1 MATLLTK
8 KNFNLWKIEKVSHN
22 NFKMCEWHD
31 LSDFQAAALKWI
43 GDALMKTESQ
53 YFWSN
58 GAYCWYTD
66 GRQDHEQCVWMTV
79 NGIAMFEDITK
90 GELYRIEFVNL

>member
-1 MATLLTK
+1 MVTLTK
-8 KNFNLWKIEKVSHN
+8 NNFNLHEIEKVSHN
-22 NFKMCEWHD
+22 NFKMCDLHD

-43 GDALMKTESQ
+43 GDALRQKESQ
-53 YFWSN
+53 YFWCN

-66 GRQDHEQCVWMTV
+66 GRQDHEQCVWMTE

-90 GELYRIEFVNL
+90 GELYRIEFINR